1 MMGFLAKADCERL
14 ILKAYRSV
22 LVAAMPRYDLPACG
36 YVFDVS
42 VTFGHTQHLGLGFEP
57 IVKSVAG
64 CVPSFFV
71 QLISAFANPVFLFA
85 EAHLAEIEVGGAE
98 LNLHDVH
105 LVFRIEKATG
115 GLRWLQ

>member
-1 MMGFLAKADCERL
+1 
-14 ILKAYRSV
+14 
-22 LVAAMPRYDLPACG
+22 MPRYDLPACG

-64 CVPSFFV
+64 GVPSFFV
-71 QLISAFANPVFLFA
+71 QLISAFANPVFQFTK
-85 EAHLAEIEVGGAE
+85 AHLAEIEVGGAE

-105 LVFRIEKATG
+105 LVFRIY
-115 GLRWLQ
+115 LRSSSSMSLLMRVAALENQRLGRSR